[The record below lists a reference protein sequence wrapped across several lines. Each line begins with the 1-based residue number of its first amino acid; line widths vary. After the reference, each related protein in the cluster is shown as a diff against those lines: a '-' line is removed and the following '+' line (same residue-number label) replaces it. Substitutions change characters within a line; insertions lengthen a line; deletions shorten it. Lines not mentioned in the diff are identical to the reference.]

1 MKSTVLKSASCAFP
15 YTLPVMAGYLF
26 MGTAFGVLLSNIGYN
41 PLWALFMSISIYA
54 GSMQFVAIGLIG
66 NATGLVTVALMTF
79 LVNARHLFYGLS
91 MLEIFKPLKRTKPY
105 MIFSL
110 TDETFSLLSSI
121 NPPEDVDKKWF
132 YFFISIFNHSYWI
145 AGSVIGAILGT
156 ALTLNF
162 KGLDFVMT
170 ALFVVMF
177 LEQWL
182 SGNKH
187 TSALVG
193 VFVTLFSLIL
203 FGSEKF
209 MIPSMIGIFVI
220 LSIMTNPSIGGEK
233 L

>member
-1 MKSTVLKSASCAFP
+1 MKSIIARSASRAFP

-26 MGTAFGVLLSNIGYN
+26 MGTAFGVLLSNIGFN
-41 PLWALFMSISIYA
+41 PLWALFMSLFIFA
-54 GSMQFVAIGLIG
+54 GSMQFVAIGLLG

-91 MLEIFKPLKRTKPY
+91 MLEIFKPFKRIKPY

-121 NPPEDVDKKWF
+121 KPPEDVDKKWF
-132 YFFISIFNHSYWI
+132 YFFISILNHSYWI
-145 AGSVIGAILGT
+145 TGSVVGALLGSV
-156 ALTLNF
+156 LSLNF

-182 SGNKH
+182 TSKNH
-187 TSALVG
+187 ASALVG
-193 VFVTLFSLIL
+193 LFATLLSLLI
-203 FGSEKF
+203 FGRDNF
-209 MIPSMIGIFVI
+209 MIPAMIGIFII
-220 LSIMTNPSIGGEK
+220 LSLMTKPSNGGEK

>member
-1 MKSTVLKSASCAFP
+1 MKSIIFKSASRAFP

-26 MGTAFGVLLSNIGYN
+26 MGTAFGVLLSNIGYT
-41 PLWALFMSISIYA
+41 PIWAFFMSIFIYA
-54 GSMQFVAIGLIG
+54 GSMQFVAIGLLS
-66 NATGLVTVALMTF
+66 NATGILTVAIMTF

-91 MLEIFKPLKRTKPY
+91 LLELFKPLKKTKPY

-110 TDETFSLLSSI
+110 TDETFSLFGSI
-121 NPPEDVDKKWF
+121 KPPEDVDRKWF
-132 YFFISIFNHSYWI
+132 YFFIAILNHSYWI
-145 AGSVIGAILGT
+145 TGSVSGAILGS

-162 KGLDFVMT
+162 QGLDFVMT

-182 SGNKH
+182 TSKKH

-193 VFVTLFSLIL
+193 LFATLLSLLI
-203 FGSEKF
+203 FGRDSF

-220 LSIMTNPSIGGEK
+220 LSVMTKAPNGGEK
-233 L
+233 I